1 MTRGHAA
8 LSALAERAGILS
20 QYVDAH
26 GRVRRTSEAVRSALL
41 AALGL
46 DVSTARAARAS
57 LAEWD
62 QREASA
68 VLAPVSVVTTRRGGR
83 IPVNRGPL
91 GGAGRYVLEV
101 VAESG
106 AVHRREGRFE
116 RDGRSQVAL
125 PRDLPVGYHA
135 VRLRIATRGGERQL
149 EQALIVTPPQC
160 PTVARRLRQRRVF
173 GVSVQLYTTRSS
185 RDWGVGDLT
194 DLHRLARWAAS
205 RGAAF
210 VGLNPLHALRNVDG
224 AISPYCPV
232 SRLFDNPLYLDPAAV
247 PEFASC
253 SAARQL
259 VAGAAHRAARERL
272 RDSDRVRYREV
283 TELKWAV
290 LRLLHQ
296 EFRSRH
302 GDGATT
308 RGRAYRRFLA
318 MHGSALIDFATFV
331 VLHSRSDSGDG
342 LPGVPPALASPTAP
356 GVPAFRVSHAEE
368 IDLQCFLQFE
378 LDRQLRTAAR
388 NGLPLG
394 FVSDLAIGTAP
405 RGSDVWAFPRLFP
418 SGAHLGAPPDL
429 DLPEG
434 QDWGLAP
441 LHPHRLRTDGYRY
454 WIAVLRQALRHAGA
468 LRIDHVMGL
477 FRQYWIPP
485 GGSPADGAYVRF
497 PAEELLAVLAV
508 ESSRRQALVIG
519 EDLGTVPR
527 GLSTVLRR
535 WGILSTRL
543 LYFERERS
551 GTFRPARAYS
561 RRAMVA
567 ANTHDQVPLA
577 GYVTGRDL
585 ELRRRVGAIAS
596 DAAHATLQ
604 ARRAREVRALLRRL
618 SRAGL
623 LPAGD
628 KPPPPA
634 LLSRAVHT
642 FLARTPAP
650 LLALNLDDLTGET
663 EPVNLPG
670 VGLDRYPSW
679 SRRLRLSLERLSRD
693 RGVAQAMGD
702 QRGRSWR
709 S

>member
-1 MTRGHAA
+1 VKRRQSA
-8 LSALAERAGILS
+8 LSALAERAGILP
-20 QYVDAH
+20 QFVDAH
-26 GRVRRTSEAVRSALL
+26 GRVRRTPDAVRGALL

-46 DVSTARAARAS
+46 DVSTARAARAA

-68 VLAPVSVVTTRRGGR
+68 VLAPVSVVSARRGR
-83 IPVNRGPL
+83 IPVNRAPL
-91 GGAGRYVLEV
+91 RGTHRYELEV

-106 AVHRREGRFE
+106 AVHRREGRL
-116 RDGRSQVAL
+116 GRRARSHLAL
-125 PRDLPVGYHA
+125 PPDLPVGYHA
-135 VRLRIATRGGERQL
+135 VRLRIAMDRGERQL
-149 EQALIVTPPQC
+149 EQALIVAPPRC
-160 PTVARRLRQRRVF
+160 PTAARRLRRRRVF
-173 GVSVQLYTTRSS
+173 GVNAQLYTTRSG
-185 RDWGVGDLT
+185 RDWGVGDFT
-194 DLHRLARWAAS
+194 DLAGLARWAAS
-205 RGAAF
+205 HGAAF
-210 VGLNPLHALRNVDG
+210 VGLNPLHALRNMDG

-247 PEFASC
+247 PELATC
-253 SAARQL
+253 AAAREL
-259 VAGAAHRAARERL
+259 MATSEHRAARERL
-272 RDSDRVRYREV
+272 RQSDRVRYGEV
-283 TELKWAV
+283 MELKWTV
-290 LRLLHQ
+290 LRLLHR
-296 EFRSRH
+296 EFRQQH
-302 GDGATT
+302 GDGATP

-318 MHGSALIDFATFV
+318 MHGRALIDFATFV
-331 VLHSRSDSGDG
+331 VLQSRADARDGWSDA
-342 LPGVPPALASPTAP
+342 PPPALASPGAS
-356 GVPAFRVSHAEE
+356 GVPTFRAAHAEE
-368 IDLQCFLQFE
+368 IDLQCYVQFE
-378 LDRQLRTAAR
+378 LDCQLRAAA
-388 NGLPLG
+388 GHDLPLG
-394 FVSDLAIGTAP
+394 FISDLAIGTAP
-405 RGSDVWAFPRLFP
+405 RGSDVWAFPGLFP
-418 SGAHLGAPPDL
+418 SGAHLGAPPDV

-441 LHPHRLRTDGYRY
+441 LHPHRLRAEGYRY

-508 ESSRRQALVIG
+508 ESSRREALVIG

-577 GYVTGRDL
+577 GYVAGRDL
-585 ELRRRVGAIAS
+585 SLRRRVGAIAS
-596 DAAHATLQ
+596 DATHATLQ
-604 ARRAREVRALLRRL
+604 ARRARDVRALLRRL
-618 SRAGL
+618 SRTGL
-623 LPAGD
+623 LPAGGA
-628 KPPPPA
+628 PPA
-634 LLSRAVHT
+634 PAVLSGAVHT

-650 LLALNLDDLTGET
+650 LVALNLDDLTGET

-679 SRRLRLSLERLSRD
+679 SRRLRLSLEELSRD
-693 RGVAQAMGD
+693 RGVARALGD
-702 QRGRSWR
+702 QRRRSWR